1 MIHKWSLR
9 SCEVTLNSKA
19 IAEVLHMKRKF
30 DVVIVQQFNTDCMLG
45 VAWKLNAP
53 VIGFSSTYIM
63 PYHYERLGTPLAA
76 SHVPSL
82 LLGYSDKMTFSQRL
96 NNWIVAH
103 SFPLLRR

>member
-63 PYHYERLGTPLAA
+63 PYYYERLGTPLAA